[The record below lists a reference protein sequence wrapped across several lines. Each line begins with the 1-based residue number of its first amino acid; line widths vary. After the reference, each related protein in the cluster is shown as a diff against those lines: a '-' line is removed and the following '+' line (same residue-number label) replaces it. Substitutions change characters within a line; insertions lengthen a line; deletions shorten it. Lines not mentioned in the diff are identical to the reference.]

1 MFSLKKIIA
10 STITTAISISAFA
23 VSSFAYSNTYSNP
36 WATIPERPELTGTI
50 TFSYGNSA
58 NPVYDTSQN
67 NPYYAQWYGQSVSN
81 HSGKVGLTS
90 YDIQNYMTAKRR
102 AEEEEE
108 TGEESTLY
116 WYYSAGYDFFKNIQY
131 DAFSG
136 GGLDTDDF
144 KDGVFTERTYAD
156 LLDEGK
162 ELITKDEFNELIEL
176 GYITIHNNKGVQISV
191 KLGEDSYS
199 KSFSNVD
206 DNSFFISVREFYEEL
221 YDIYS
226 DYYRYGYGGITEIE
240 AAARLDALFDNS
252 YTVQPGHE
260 YKVNAPLV
268 IAQTNDFGVKTE
280 ILPYNV
286 EYKITDTKNSLGDG
300 QPIVAENWY
309 KTEGYEER
317 YTVLAVK
324 PGEKISASPFINVT
338 EGNKYYYGI
347 ENGNNNY
354 IDFNDKFET
363 NMYALTD
370 GTIVTDVTSS
380 DNRITF
386 ESLNSNIIKINS
398 QKEGYA
404 VLEAVGTG
412 EATINVTYN
421 ARVNGKEFYNLFADD
436 LEELDEANKVLE
448 EKTAI
453 YDNAET
459 EYYAAISLLRGN
471 NAPYTVY
478 ASDSRDFLTTTV
490 GSSSFTWQDFF
501 DEDLVNIEEID
512 EGYRTDTKYTITS
525 ENIYSLYGRKMNS
538 YQEASNAKSEAERA
552 RDEIIE
558 RIKDETA
565 TGKAIFPLLCRNSTT
580 TENYPFSYT
589 ISYKIQVTDSASKVY
604 FEDLLIPEKLFDDCD
619 FTVAEN
625 RDTDVSAVIG
635 KYTYAPVLVPDD
647 NTLVEVVYGNS
658 TTGERVKEAERITQY
673 KYKYTSKGDKGCYVN
688 LNIGSTVENGIH
700 KRNVRIISDDY
711 NFASFSSKYN
721 VSEAFQI
728 NCVIKKGY
736 WKVLAQYV
744 SDVMRDYAVS
754 KGDIINGYE
763 YTVPIFPL
771 SQGMTFNEDLSKPSC
786 KLYEYMRQITED
798 YWRIKTND
806 FKTDQ
811 NKNHLNFN
819 ALKGINE
826 TIDKNGK
833 ISPKNVSAKI
843 AGQTLSF
850 KIVVTDDDDSFY
862 VIPANGIYN
871 YYQLAGMTEEQ
882 LKDLSLNQN
891 EDYKMLTNTT
901 LDVFV
906 VSKPD
911 SLTYA
916 VPSVHGEKHATIERN
931 NRIYT
936 ISSSDVPGWCQMV
949 FRSNLIQEDSD
960 FRFEVIEVES
970 IEFNP
975 EKLDYEAPLKEKIS
989 TSFNYVPNNSD
1000 ILSNLMQMA
1009 ISSGGEYSCVQTV
1022 KLLVNGQSYYGDVY
1036 YVVLNNVGSNGKPI
1050 VESISWNDKTAY
1062 MKTSKDTSIS
1072 DVYRAGAEIDI
1083 IVKGSE
1089 NSAVSIYAF
1098 LSPPSD
1104 VELNKMIEDAKKAYA
1119 ELPITVSKEDVEIM
1133 RLKGTENQEKLVG
1146 DEGNPFAGLTPVT
1159 KTRTFKDESGQTIN
1173 QSYILYY
1180 YGASVAPKTSSV
1192 IIDAGDN
1199 KNVALQESEFAVVPY
1214 EVTEIVD
1221 GKIYVRGRNE
1231 AFSLTQGNVYRLDIY
1246 TKGTNSEFVT
1256 SATELSPDFVASY
1269 KDEVTG
1275 IITNGY
1281 VAESGNIVPYELYS
1295 ARLWISQSM
1304 PCKINDIVLKKGTF
1318 IKNSEGEYVYQ
1329 DDDGNQYTMG
1339 QVINSLTTTTQGAHV
1354 IITDISV
1361 SSTNEQIVMS
1371 SSTENGVTY
1380 DFVYENTPVYFAV
1393 EESVLASAATSGTT
1407 TEPSVSTKDSGI
1419 ATAYYN
1425 KGNSFIMPRIET
1437 IRVTGIKEGSTEMN
1451 YTDKYNL
1458 SYTIP
1463 ITVIGEGLQKEEGQV
1478 QMKWDEEGTY
1488 RGEDY
1493 HFVMDVIADKY
1504 VYVPAGGSFTL
1515 PLNIKI
1521 QGNHPMLS
1529 EDFASSTADTYL
1541 DTITASAGYDA
1552 VVSGDSIVFTGKVKG
1567 IYTLSLST
1575 KGYLNNI
1582 APQTVYIKVTVTDS
1596 VS

>member
-10 STITTAISISAFA
+10 SVITTAVSVSAFA
-23 VSSFAYSNTYSNP
+23 VSSFAYSNAYSNP
-36 WATIPERPELTGTI
+36 WATIPQRPTMTGTI

-58 NPVYDTSQN
+58 NPVRDTSIN
-67 NPYYAQWYGQSVSN
+67 NPHYGQWYGQSVSN

-90 YDIQNYMTAKRR
+90 YDVQQYITAKRR
-102 AEEEEE
+102 AEAEEE
-108 TGEESTLY
+108 TGEESTLH
-116 WYYSAGYDFFKNIQY
+116 WYYSAEYDFFKNIQHN
-131 DAFSG
+131 AFSG

-162 ELITKDEFNELIEL
+162 ELITKEEFDELIEL
-176 GYITIHNNKGVQISV
+176 GYITIHNNKGVQIQV
-191 KLGEDSYS
+191 IFGEEPPY
-199 KSFSNVD
+199 KKTFSNVD

-221 YDIYS
+221 YDIYA
-226 DYYRYGYGGITEIE
+226 DYSYYSGGITEIE
-240 AAARLDALFDNS
+240 AVARLDALFDNS
-252 YTVQPGHE
+252 YTEQPDHE

-268 IAQTNDFGVKTE
+268 VAQTNDFGVKTE

-300 QPIVAENWY
+300 QPIIAENWY

-324 PGEKISASPFINVT
+324 PGEKISVSPFVNVT
-338 EGNKYYYGI
+338 EGDKYYYAI

-386 ESLNSNIIKINS
+386 ESSNNNVIKVNT

-404 VLEAVGTG
+404 VLEAVGAG

-436 LEELDEANKVLE
+436 LEELEEANKVLE

-453 YDNAET
+453 YNNANAE
-459 EYYAAISLLRGN
+459 YIAAISLLRYN

-478 ASDSRDFLTTTV
+478 ASNNYNFSTLTV
-490 GSSSFTWQDFF
+490 GNSSFTWQDFF
-501 DEDLVNIEEID
+501 DAGLVNTEEIE
-512 EGYRTDTKYTITS
+512 EGYRSDTKYTITS
-525 ENIYSLYGRKMNS
+525 SNIYTWYGQKMTDE
-538 YQEASNAKSEAERA
+538 QEASTAKYEATQA
-552 RDEIIE
+552 RDEIVE

-589 ISYKIQVTDSASKVY
+589 ISYKIQVTNNASKVY

-647 NTLVEVVYGNS
+647 DTLVEIVYGNS

-688 LNIGSTVENGIH
+688 LNIGSTVESGIH
-700 KRNVRIISDDY
+700 KRNVRIVSDDY

-721 VSEAFQI
+721 VSEAFKI

-754 KGDIINGYE
+754 ESGAVDGYE

-771 SQGMTFNEDLSKPSC
+771 SQGMTFNEDLSDASKN
-786 KLYEYMRQITED
+786 LYKYMTQLTDNHWSIA
-798 YWRIKTND
+798 TND
-806 FKTDQ
+806 FVTDL
-811 NKNHLNFN
+811 NKKHLHFNVISGNRETLDNKGKDSPKSVSATIAGKKLNF
-819 ALKGINE
+819 
-826 TIDKNGK
+826 K
-833 ISPKNVSAKI
+833 IS
-843 AGQTLSF
+843 
-850 KIVVTDDDDSFY
+850 VTAQDDSFY
-862 VIPANGIYN
+862 VIPANGLYS
-871 YYQLAGMTEEQ
+871 YYDLAAMTEEK
-882 LKDLSLNQN
+882 LNDLSLNQN

-911 SLTYA
+911 SLIYA
-916 VPSVHGEKHATIERN
+916 VPTVFGEEYATIERN
-931 NRIYT
+931 NRVYT
-936 ISSSDVPGWCQMV
+936 ISATDKSGWVQMA
-949 FRSNLIQEDSD
+949 FRSNVSQEASN

-970 IEFNP
+970 IRFNP
-975 EKLDYEAPLKEKIS
+975 EKLDYEAPLKEKIA
-989 TSFNYVPNNSD
+989 TSINYIPNNSD
-1000 ILSNLMQMA
+1000 VLSNLMQMA
-1009 ISSGGEYSCVQTV
+1009 ISSGGEYSCVQTI
-1022 KLLVNGQSYYGDVY
+1022 KLLVNEKSYYGDVY

-1062 MKTSKDTSIS
+1062 METSKDTSIS
-1072 DVYRAGAEIDI
+1072 NVYRAGAEIDI

-1104 VELNKMIEDAKKAYA
+1104 VELNQMIEDAKKAYS
-1119 ELPITVSKEDVEIM
+1119 ELPITVSKEDVDVM

-1146 DEGNPFAGLTPVT
+1146 DEGNPFTGLTPVT
-1159 KTRTFKDESGQTIN
+1159 KTRTFKDENGQNIN
-1173 QSYILYY
+1173 QSYVLYY
-1180 YGASVAPKTSSV
+1180 YGASVAPKTNSV

-1221 GKIYVRGRNE
+1221 GKIYVRDRNE

-1256 SATELSPDFVASY
+1256 SATELSPNFVASY
-1269 KDEVTG
+1269 KDETTG

-1318 IKNSEGEYVYQ
+1318 IENNEGEYVYQ
-1329 DDDGNQYTMG
+1329 DDEGNQYTMG
-1339 QVINSLTTTTQGAHV
+1339 QVINSLTTTKQGAHV

-1361 SSTNEQIVMS
+1361 SATNKQIIMS

-1380 DFVYENTPVYFAV
+1380 DFAYENTPVYFAV
-1393 EESVLASAATSGTT
+1393 EETVVASAATSGTT
-1407 TEPSVSTKDSGI
+1407 NEPSVSTKDSGI

>member
-10 STITTAISISAFA
+10 SVITTAVSISAFA
-23 VSSFAYSNTYSNP
+23 VSSFAYSNAYSNP
-36 WATIPERPELTGTI
+36 WATVNQRPTMTGTI
-50 TFSYGNSA
+50 TFSYGNLT
-58 NPVYDTSQN
+58 NPVKDTSQN
-67 NPYYAQWYGQSVSN
+67 NPYYAQWYGQSVAN
-81 HSGKVGLTS
+81 HNGKVGLTS
-90 YDIQNYMTAKRR
+90 YDVQKYITAKRQ
-102 AEEEEE
+102 EEEKEE
-108 TGEESTLY
+108 TGKTSTLY
-116 WYYSAGYDFFKNIQY
+116 WYYSAEYDFFKNIQY

-144 KDGVFTERTYAD
+144 KDGVFTERTYED

-162 ELITKDEFNELIEL
+162 ELITKKEFYELIEL
-176 GYITIHNNKGVQISV
+176 GYITIHNNRGVQIKV
-191 KLGEDSYS
+191 EFGETSYA
-199 KSFSNVD
+199 KTFSNVD

-221 YDIYS
+221 YDIYA
-226 DYYRYGYGGITEIE
+226 DYSRYITEIE
-240 AAARLDALFDNS
+240 AAARLDALFGNS

-268 IAQTNDFGVKTE
+268 VAQTNDFGVKTE

-324 PGEKISASPFINVT
+324 PGEKISVSPFINVT
-338 EGNKYYYGI
+338 EGNNYYYGI

-370 GTIVTDVTSS
+370 GTIVTDVTSL
-380 DNRITF
+380 DNRIKF
-386 ESLNSNIIKINS
+386 ESSDNSVIKINT

-453 YDNAET
+453 YDNAYT
-459 EYYAAISLLRGN
+459 EYSIAMSLMRSG
-471 NAPYTVY
+471 NAPYTT
-478 ASDSRDFLTTTV
+478 ASYENYNFATMTV
-490 GSSSFTWQDFF
+490 GNSTFTWQEFF
-501 DEDLVNIEEID
+501 DAGLVDKTEDD
-512 EGYRTDTKYTITS
+512 KGFTITS
-525 ENIYSLYGRKMNS
+525 NSVYQWFSIKYSA
-538 YQEASNAKSEAERA
+538 YQKADTEKREATQA
-552 RDEIIE
+552 RDEIVE

-589 ISYKIQVTDSASKVY
+589 ISYKIQVTNSASKVY
-604 FEDLLIPEKLFDDCD
+604 FEDLLIPEKLFEDCD

-658 TTGERVKEAERITQY
+658 TTGERIKEAERITQY
-673 KYKYTSKGDKGCYVN
+673 KYKYTSKEDKGCYVN
-688 LNIGSTVENGIH
+688 LSIGSTVENGIH
-700 KRNVRIISDDY
+700 KRNVRIVSDDY

-721 VSEAFQI
+721 VSEAFKI

-754 KGDIINGYE
+754 ESGAVDGYE

-771 SQGMTFNEDLSKPSC
+771 SQGMTFNEDLSDASKT
-786 KLYEYMRQITED
+786 LYKYMTQLTDNHWFIA
-798 YWRIKTND
+798 TND
-806 FKTDQ
+806 FITDL
-811 NKNHLNFN
+811 NKKHLHFN
-819 ALKGINE
+819 VISGNRE
-826 TIDKNGK
+826 TLDSEGK
-833 ISPKNVSAKI
+833 DSPKSVSATI
-843 AGQTLSF
+843 AGQKLNF
-850 KIVVTDDDDSFY
+850 KISVTAQDDDFY
-862 VIPANGIYN
+862 VIPANGLYS
-871 YYQLAGMTEEQ
+871 YYDLATMTEEK
-882 LKDLSLNQN
+882 LNDLSLNQN

-911 SLTYA
+911 SLIYA
-916 VPSVHGEKHATIERN
+916 VPTVFGEEYATIERN
-931 NRIYT
+931 NRVYT
-936 ISSSDVPGWCQMV
+936 ISATDKSGWVQMT
-949 FRSNLIQEDSD
+949 FRSNVSQEASN

-975 EKLDYEAPLKEKIS
+975 EKLDYEAPLKEKTS
-989 TSFNYVPNNSD
+989 TSINYVPNNSD
-1000 ILSNLMQMA
+1000 VLSNLMQMA
-1009 ISSGGEYSCVQTV
+1009 ISSGGEYSCVQTI
-1022 KLLVNGQSYYGDVY
+1022 KLLVNGKSYYGDVY

-1050 VESISWNDKTAY
+1050 VESISWNEKTAY
-1062 MKTSKDTSIS
+1062 METSDTSIS
-1072 DVYRAGAEIDI
+1072 NVYRAGAELDI

-1089 NSAVSIYAF
+1089 NSALSIYAF

-1104 VELNKMIEDAKKAYA
+1104 VELNQMIEDAKKAYA
-1119 ELPITVSKEDVEIM
+1119 ELPITVSKEDVDIM

-1159 KTRTFKDESGQTIN
+1159 KTRTFKDENGQIIN
-1173 QSYILYY
+1173 QSYVVYY

-1192 IIDAGDN
+1192 IIDTGDN

-1246 TKGTNSEFVT
+1246 TKGTNSEFIT
-1256 SATELSPDFVASY
+1256 SATELSPNFVASY
-1269 KDEVTG
+1269 KDEETG

-1304 PCKINDIVLKKGTF
+1304 PCKIDDIVLKKGTF
-1318 IKNSEGEYVYQ
+1318 IENSEGEYVYQ
-1329 DDDGNQYTMG
+1329 DDEGNQYTMG

-1361 SSTNEQIVMS
+1361 SATNKQIVMS

-1380 DFVYENTPVYFAV
+1380 DFVYENTPVYFAI

-1437 IRVTGIKEGSTEMN
+1437 IRVTGVKEGSTEMN

-1458 SYTIP
+1458 SYTVP

-1493 HFVMDVIADKY
+1493 HFVMDVITDKY
-1504 VYVPAGGSFTL
+1504 VYVPAGDSFTL

-1552 VVSGDSIVFTGKVKG
+1552 VVNGDSIVFTGKVKG